1 MYFRA
6 GRDLVTGGAKAGEAM
21 RDRFNAR
28 CYHQTCD
35 EFDARW
41 DMTGAAQEGSVAYA
55 LGREIAEGTS
65 WPGWNATEPFAAERA
80 KTAGERR

>member
-1 MYFRA
+1 MSK
-6 GRDLVTGGAKAGEAM
+6 GRGRESAQGERERGGGETM

-55 LGREIAEGTS
+55 LGREVAEGTV
-65 WPGWNATEPFAAERA
+65 WPFAAERDA
-80 KTAGERR
+80 TRAARK

>member
-1 MYFRA
+1 MA
-6 GRDLVTGGAKAGEAM
+6 AGEAK
-21 RDRFNAR
+21 RSAYNAR

-35 EFDARW
+35 EYDARW

-55 LGREIAEGTS
+55 LGREIADGRM

-80 KTAGERR
+80 KTDTARR